1 MFDEVTTFIEQLP
14 STKVQLVE
22 ARRPDSFGSIIFGA
36 DAHMKDRMLGLRGN
50 RGKVEI
56 PVDLGMGIEKLRCI
70 QWRKVMLPKILKSLG
85 KFSGRVGCSFAAS
98 VHIGKRGGYTL
109 QEVKRIAKTFMIYGD
124 LLDYTKFMRD
134 ESPTRVLSPDFRS
147 SRHNSYSR
155 NYSASQHINSIDMA
169 VSLSDVIAITNP
181 EMHGTENYR
190 FDFSKL
196 KTQGTIVLTQKIPM
210 SCTELTTKWIAGV
223 LAATTAAMKIEDSD
237 FNVLAK
243 APSSWKN
250 FELLLSN
257 DKEGI
262 GKLSLRKAMVQER
275 SEEGFMPFE
284 DNSSEIWREMVDS
297 RAAKSTGGM

>member
-22 ARRPDSFGSIIFGA
+22 ARKPDSFGSIIFGA
-36 DAHMKDRMLGLRGN
+36 DAHMKDRMLGLRGD
-50 RGKVEI
+50 RGKGGI
-56 PVDLGMGIEKLRCI
+56 PVDLGMGIDKLRCI

-85 KFSGRVGCSFAAS
+85 KFSRRVKCAFAAS
-98 VHIGKRGGYTL
+98 IHIGKRGGYTL
-109 QEVKRIAKTFMIYGD
+109 QEVKRIAKTFMLYGD

-134 ESPTRVLSPDFRS
+134 ESPTWVLPPDFGS
-147 SRHNSYSR
+147 SRHNPYSK
-155 NYSASQHINSIDMA
+155 NFSASQQINSIDMA
-169 VSLSDVIAITNP
+169 VSLSDVIAIMNP
-181 EMHGTENYR
+181 EMYGTEDYR

-196 KTQGTIVLTQKIPM
+196 KTQGTIMLTQKIPI

-262 GKLSLRKAMVQER
+262 GKLGPRKAMVQKR
-275 SEEGFMPFE
+275 SEEGFLPFE
-284 DNSSEIWREMVDS
+284 DNSSEIWRKMVDS
-297 RAAKSTGGM
+297 RAAKSTARM